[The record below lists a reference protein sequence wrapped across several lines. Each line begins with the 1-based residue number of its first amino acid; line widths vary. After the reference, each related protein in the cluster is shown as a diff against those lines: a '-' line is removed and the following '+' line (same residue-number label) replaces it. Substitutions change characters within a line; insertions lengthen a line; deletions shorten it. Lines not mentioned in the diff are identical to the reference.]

1 MGELFNNPFLEALH
15 CGTESPIDNACNSPI
30 TRLVRDNMVYLRI
43 HDQHYFE
50 IPEPNGLDYYPD
62 CTLANFYRYT
72 RVDIQKLH
80 DICPN
85 HISRLRESW
94 LYPVSLFEKFEQTN
108 LFFTTSTNAFDENLL
123 NASMWI
129 SQETYQKGTAIY
141 GACPAPPPARPPP
154 ARPPRPPRPP
164 SGAAALRRK
173 RLQPTRHAQPASP
186 YGSGHS
192 ASPKP
197 PVSCITQAVA
207 ACARVQACSPR
218 CTSRCSSA

>member
-1 MGELFNNPFLEALH
+1 MVLKMGELFNNPFTEALH

-30 TRLVRDNMVYLRI
+30 TTLVRDNMVYLRI

-50 IPEPNGLDYYPD
+50 IPDPNGLDYYPE

-72 RVDIQKLH
+72 RVEIQKLH

-129 SQETYQKGTAIY
+129 SQETYQKGMAIY
-141 GACPAPPPARPPP
+141 GARPASPPRPAHRPPARPAPL
-154 ARPPRPPRPP
+154 RRGSPP
-164 SGAAALRRK
+164 SQEAA
-173 RLQPTRHAQPASP
+173 T
-186 YGSGHS
+186 HS
-192 ASPKP
+192 ACPACKP
-197 PVSCITQAVA
+197 IRQRPSCVTQAACITQAVA